1 MEDQAAQAAQ
11 ADITEDLM
19 VDTEVVPTELVVE
32 QVVEQ
37 AEAQAEELVE
47 VQEEER
53 AGALVEVVVA
63 EEDGGLGEEQGV
75 VQVVL
80 HLPAQVGVVEAE
92 AELELGVEGKR
103 TLFGYLLQTFG
114 AKG

>member
-53 AGALVEVVVA
+53 AET
-63 EEDGGLGEEQGV
+63 QGV